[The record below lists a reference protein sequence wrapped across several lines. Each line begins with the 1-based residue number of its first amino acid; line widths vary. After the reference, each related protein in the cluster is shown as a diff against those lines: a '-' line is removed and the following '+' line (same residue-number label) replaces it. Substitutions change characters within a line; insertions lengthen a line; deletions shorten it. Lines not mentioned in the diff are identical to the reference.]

1 MAGDFTA
8 SSGKLPNP
16 SKHYF
21 LELAT
26 AAVRDVNAQRDIEGP
41 TYARKAM
48 IRCGLAL
55 NTNGQ
60 WEERQLFPK
69 LQNIIQRHRNH
80 FEGAP
85 VIANEGQV
93 VGEGA

>member
-1 MAGDFTA
+1 
-8 SSGKLPNP
+8 
-16 SKHYF
+16 
-21 LELAT
+21 
-26 AAVRDVNAQRDIEGP
+26 
-41 TYARKAM
+41 M
-48 IRCGLAL
+48 IRCGLVL

-69 LQNIIQRHRNH
+69 LQNIIQRHRNY

-85 VIANEGQV
+85 VTVNEGQV